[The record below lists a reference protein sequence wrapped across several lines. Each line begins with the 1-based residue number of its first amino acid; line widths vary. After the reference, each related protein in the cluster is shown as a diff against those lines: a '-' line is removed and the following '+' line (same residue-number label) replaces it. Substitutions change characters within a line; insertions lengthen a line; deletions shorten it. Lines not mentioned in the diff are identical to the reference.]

1 MRNMDRSNA
10 QRRVGNQGD
19 ERGIALLAVL
29 MVVCLL
35 TLLGMTSMHL
45 AGQEVVGASVLQE
58 ERLAHHAAESAVDV
72 VMGWFHDPSLV
83 PQEIGTTWFAK
94 RFVNAQGDPSY
105 FDAEG
110 RAQFV
115 GTVAQPD
122 MVFDATNPQHDRL
135 LNDPQTGWFKSL
147 KGLARILKLRVYGA
161 TRPGLL
167 CTVEVTAGAGQA
179 ARVTKTSSVEFG
191 AYAVPALHAPLQSG
205 ALGSQFSELS
215 AGVVFAHWGEMIVR
229 GPAHFP
235 KPSEMPVKSALAP
248 VTGQT
253 YDEMGQR
260 TDRWLNIKIGGDAR
274 FAQLP
279 LEAWA
284 DVPLN
289 LQAHQEPIPGI
300 QVDQWEYATLKR
312 MAMQFGQLYGI
323 DRDGLLYPG
332 GVIQPGL
339 GRPASEVFA
348 SRGPGD
354 HRGLVFVDTLD
365 GMPPR
370 LDNLGSIVLEQDYA
384 EGVFIVNA
392 HVLWR
397 AGPAGRVVPALSPP
411 PDGQQSLG
419 VRIPVQLSGIHLQ
432 GVLYAVGDVRYAG
445 HVKVYGGVVAQGT
458 IADGTN
464 GSSTLEVWYNHDLRE
479 GFVQGLPLVF
489 VAPGSWQAKL

>member
-1 MRNMDRSNA
+1 MR
-10 QRRVGNQGD
+10 QD

-29 MVVCLL
+29 MVVFLL

-45 AGQEVVGASVLQE
+45 AGQEIVGASVLQE

-83 PQEIGTTWFAK
+83 PPEAGTTWFAK

-105 FDAEG
+105 FDAQG

-115 GTVAQPD
+115 GTATRPD
-122 MVFDATNPQHDRL
+122 MVFDAANPQHDRL
-135 LNDPQTGWFKSL
+135 LNDPQMGWFKSL
-147 KGLARILKLRVYGA
+147 KGLARVLKLRVYGA

-179 ARVTKTSSVEFG
+179 ARVTKTVSVEFG

-205 ALGSQFSELS
+205 TLGNQSSEVG
-215 AGVVFAHWGEMIVR
+215 AGTVTAHWGDMIVR
-229 GPAHFP
+229 GSAHFP
-235 KPSEMPVKSALAP
+235 KPTEMPVKSALAP
-248 VTGQT
+248 VTGQA
-253 YDEMGQR
+253 YHDMGQR
-260 TDRWLNIKIGGDAR
+260 ADRWLTVRVGGEAW

-279 LEAWA
+279 LEAWP

-289 LQAHQEPIPGI
+289 VQVHQDPIPGI
-300 QVDQWEYATLKR
+300 KVDQWDYAGLKR
-312 MAMQFGQLYGI
+312 MAMQFGQMYGI
-323 DRDGLLYPG
+323 DQEGLLYPG

-348 SRGPGD
+348 SKGPGD

-365 GMPPR
+365 GLPPR

-384 EGVFIVNA
+384 EGIFIVNA
-392 HVLWR
+392 HVLWK
-397 AGPAGRVVPALSPP
+397 AGPAGRAVPALSPP

-419 VRIPVQLSGIHLQ
+419 TRIPVQLSGIHLQ
-432 GVLYAVGDVRYAG
+432 GVLYAAGDVRYAG
-445 HVKVYGGVVAQGT
+445 HVKVYGGVMAQGA
-458 IADGTN
+458 IADRTN
-464 GSSTLEVWYNHDLRE
+464 GSGTLEIWYNHDLRE
-479 GFVQGLPLVF
+479 GLVQGLPLVF
-489 VAPGSWQAKL
+489 VAPGSWQAKI

>member
-1 MRNMDRSNA
+1 MNRSNGP
-10 QRRVGNQGD
+10 RIVGTQQD

-29 MVVCLL
+29 MVVFLL

-72 VMGWFHDPSLV
+72 AMGWFHDPSLV
-83 PQEIGTTWFAK
+83 PQEVWTTWFRK
-94 RFVNAQGDPSY
+94 RFVTAQGDPSY
-105 FDAEG
+105 FDAQG

-115 GTVAQPD
+115 GTVTQPD
-122 MVFDATNPQHDRL
+122 LVFDAANPQHDFL

-147 KGLARILKLRVYGA
+147 KGLAKILKLRVYGA

-167 CTVEVTAGAGQA
+167 CTVEVTAGAGHA
-179 ARVTKTSSVEFG
+179 ARVTKTVSVEFG

-205 ALGSQFSELS
+205 ALGHQLGESSL
-215 AGVVFAHWGEMIVR
+215 GVVFAHWGEMIVR
-229 GPAHFP
+229 GPAQFP
-235 KPSEMPVKSALAP
+235 KPSEVPVKSALAP
-248 VTGQT
+248 VTGQA
-253 YDEMGQR
+253 YGEMGQR
-260 TDRWLNIKIGGDAR
+260 IDRWLNIKIGGEAR

-279 LEAWA
+279 AEAWP

-289 LQAHQEPIPGI
+289 VQVHQEPIPGV
-300 QVDQWEYATLKR
+300 QVDQWEYAALKR
-312 MAMQFGQLYGI
+312 MAMQFGQWYGI

-348 SRGPGD
+348 SKGPGD

-370 LDNLGSIVLEQDYA
+370 LDNLGSIVLDQDYA
-384 EGVFIVNA
+384 EGIFIVNA
-392 HVLWR
+392 HVFWK
-397 AGPAGRVVPALSPP
+397 AGPAGRAVPALSPP
-411 PDGQQSLG
+411 PEDQPSLG
-419 VRIPVQLSGIHLQ
+419 ARIPVQLSGIHLQ
-432 GVLYAVGDVRYAG
+432 GVLYAAGDVRYAG
-445 HVKVYGGVVAQGT
+445 HVKIYGGVVAQGT

-464 GSSTLEVWYNHDLRE
+464 GSDTLEVWYNHDLRE

>member
-1 MRNMDRSNA
+1 MNRSNG
-10 QRRVGNQGD
+10 QRIVGIQQD

-72 VMGWFHDPSLV
+72 AMGWFHDPSLV
-83 PQEIGTTWFAK
+83 PQEVGTTWFRK
-94 RFVNAQGDPSY
+94 RFITAQGDPSY
-105 FDAEG
+105 FDAQG

-115 GTVAQPD
+115 GTVTQPD
-122 MVFDATNPQHDRL
+122 LVFDAANPQHDYL

-147 KGLARILKLRVYGA
+147 KGLAKILKLRVYGA

-167 CTVEVTAGAGQA
+167 CTVEVTAGAGHA
-179 ARVTKTSSVEFG
+179 ARVTKTVSVEFG

-205 ALGSQFSELS
+205 ALGHQSGESSL
-215 AGVVFAHWGEMIVR
+215 GVVFAHWGEMIVR
-229 GPAHFP
+229 GPAQFP
-235 KPSEMPVKSALAP
+235 KPSELPVKSALAP
-248 VTGQT
+248 VTGQA
-253 YDEMGQR
+253 YGEMGQR
-260 TDRWLNIKIGGDAR
+260 IDRWLNIKIGGEAR

-279 LEAWA
+279 AEAWP

-289 LQAHQEPIPGI
+289 VQAHQEPIPGV
-300 QVDQWEYATLKR
+300 QVDQWEYEALKR
-312 MAMQFGQLYGI
+312 MAMQFGQWYGI

-348 SRGPGD
+348 SKGPGD

-370 LDNLGSIVLEQDYA
+370 LDNLGSIVLDQDYA
-384 EGVFIVNA
+384 EGIFIVNA
-392 HVLWR
+392 HVFWK
-397 AGPAGRVVPALSPP
+397 AGPAGRAVPALSPP
-411 PDGQQSLG
+411 PEDQPSFGS
-419 VRIPVQLSGIHLQ
+419 RIPVQLSGIHLQ
-432 GVLYAVGDVRYAG
+432 GVLYAAGDVRYAG

-464 GSSTLEVWYNHDLRE
+464 GSGTLEVWYNHDLRE